1 MINTSY
7 DLLQNIIQICIY
19 SLALSLILLYITT
32 LPRRSMFFSALTFM
46 TLLLCVNIV
55 PLYRGNS
62 LVEIF
67 RGGIGDVSIA
77 SGMFMLLYCAK
88 MFSPSSPQQKSIL
101 AWWEK
106 LVLLL
111 IGFALYL
118 STLGFVSVDIY
129 HFGYLSSRMI
139 PFFCGA
145 TLISILLKRKL
156 GYVWLIAI
164 IGYYIGAQESNNM
177 WDYLYDPILWL
188 FMVSDSLVK
197 VSNFVS
203 KKKHLIINRLPNIN
217 LK

>member
-1 MINTSY
+1 MIENSY
-7 DLLQNIIQICIY
+7 EILRNAIQISIY
-19 SLALSLILLYITT
+19 SLALSIILLYLTT
-32 LPRRSMFFSALTFM
+32 LPRRSVFFSALTFM
-46 TLLLCVNIV
+46 TLLLVVNIIPV
-55 PLYRGNS
+55 YRGNS

-88 MFSPSSPQQKSIL
+88 LFSGSSQLQAPIL

-111 IGFALYL
+111 IGFVLYL
-118 STLGFVSVDIY
+118 STLGFISIDVY
-129 HFGYLSSRMI
+129 HFGYLSTRMI

-164 IGYYIGAQESNNM
+164 IGYYIGAQESNNI

-188 FMVSDSLVK
+188 FMVSDGLVK
-197 VSNFVS
+197 ISNF
-203 KKKHLIINRLPNIN
+203 ITNRKYTFIRQYLQR
-217 LK
+217 

>member
-7 DLLQNIIQICIY
+7 DLLQNVIQICIY

-88 MFSPSSPQQKSIL
+88 MFSPSPQQNSIL

>member
-1 MINTSY
+1 MIENSY
-7 DLLQNIIQICIY
+7 EILRNAIQISIY
-19 SLALSLILLYITT
+19 SLALSIILLYLTT
-32 LPRRSMFFSALTFM
+32 LPRRSVFFSALTFM
-46 TLLLCVNIV
+46 TLLLIVNIV
-55 PLYRGNS
+55 PVYRGNS

-88 MFSPSSPQQKSIL
+88 LFGGSQQLQTPIL

-111 IGFALYL
+111 IGFVLYL
-118 STLGFVSVDIY
+118 STLGFINVDVY
-129 HFGYLSSRMI
+129 HFGYLSTRMI

-164 IGYYIGAQESNNM
+164 IGYYIGAQESNNI

-188 FMVSDSLVK
+188 FMVSDGLVK
-197 VSNFVS
+197 ISNFITN
-203 KKKHLIINRLPNIN
+203 KKYTFLRQYLQR
-217 LK
+217 